1 MEDKEF
7 KISPEYIDEL
17 IGLVEHVRDAQ
28 FSIGDALM
36 YIIEL
41 HGGQKSKVIKYLAG
55 VLQISASS
63 LYDYHRVAKIW
74 TPDFRQIYQSLDW
87 SIYRNANPND
97 PEDRALLDRC
107 IDEGWNASR
116 FREEKYPNIKDP
128 VKMLGRAIGILG
140 RIVSGEM
147 LDNDSQYE
155 KVIDA
160 IMLLEDVQSEKEYYA
175 CLD

>member
-7 KISPEYIDEL
+7 KISQEYIDEL

-74 TPDFRQIYQSLDW
+74 TPDFREIYQSLDW

-128 VKMLGRAIGILG
+128 VKMLGSAIGILG
-140 RIVSGEM
+140 RLITDEM
-147 LDNDSQYE
+147 LTEHEDAE
-155 KVIDA
+155 VRDA
-160 IMLLEDVQSEKEYYA
+160 IVLLEDVRDKR
-175 CLD
+175 LG

>member
-7 KISPEYIDEL
+7 KISQEYIDEL

-63 LYDYHRVAKIW
+63 LYDYHRVAKSGHP
-74 TPDFRQIYQSLDW
+74 TFV
-87 SIYRNANPND
+87 
-97 PEDRALLDRC
+97 
-107 IDEGWNASR
+107 R
-116 FREEKYPNIKDP
+116 FT
-128 VKMLGRAIGILG
+128 
-140 RIVSGEM
+140 SH
-147 LDNDSQYE
+147 
-155 KVIDA
+155 
-160 IMLLEDVQSEKEYYA
+160 
-175 CLD
+175 